1 MLKMTFGQRLRLL
14 RLEMGLNQIQ
24 FCSSFNAGR
33 AHPLTTASIS
43 QYEHDK
49 RIPEHKRLLEL
60 AEYFGVTT
68 DFLLGVS
75 DNRHSVSESEDP
87 DVRAIL
93 DLIQEAP
100 ELKLLFMKTGR
111 LAPEGREEIARLL
124 EKSLQKY
131 R

>member
-24 FCSSFNAGR
+24 FCSSFNAGK
-33 AHPLTTASIS
+33 AHPLTAASVS

-60 AEYFGVTT
+60 ADFFGVTT

-75 DNRHSVSESEDP
+75 DVRHRSPEGDDP
-87 DVRAIL
+87 DVREIL
-93 DLIQEAP
+93 DLLHGEP

-111 LAPEGREEIARLL
+111 LSARGREEVAAIL
-124 EKSLQKY
+124 ERALKKY
-131 R
+131 